1 MSDDPGLQTLR
12 FWGQRTER
20 VLSTLMPESHHPA
33 PELARAMRY
42 ATLDGG
48 KRLRASLV
56 YLTGTMLG
64 VDAGKLDRPAAAI
77 EMIHAYSL
85 VHDDLPAMDD
95 DDLRRGKPTCH
106 RRFGEAAAI
115 LAGDALQSL
124 AFEILASDES
134 GLDAAIRV
142 RLIGELARAAGD
154 RGMAGGQAIDL
165 AAAGTR
171 MTRKQ
176 LDTMHGLK
184 TGALIRAS
192 VRIGA
197 LCGAPEDRELLA
209 ALDDFAGRIGLAFQ
223 IVDDILDD
231 TVDSS
236 TLGKPGGSDR
246 ALDKPT
252 YTSVLGIDRA
262 RAVVDELVD
271 SALERLA
278 TIGHNTGSLREI
290 AGFVAR
296 RRN

>member
-1 MSDDPGLQTLR
+1 MSGDQGRQTLE
-12 FWGQRTER
+12 FWAQRTER
-20 VLSTLMPESHHPA
+20 VLLELMPESHHPA
-33 PELARAMRY
+33 PDLWQAMRY

-48 KRLRASLV
+48 KRLRAALV

-64 VDAGKLDRPAAAI
+64 VDAAKLDRPAAAI

-115 LAGDALQSL
+115 LAGDALQGL
-124 AFEILASDES
+124 AFEILAADGS

-142 RLIGELARAAGD
+142 RLVEELARAAGD

-165 AAAGTR
+165 AAAGSR
-171 MTRKQ
+171 MTREQ
-176 LDTMHGLK
+176 LDNMHGMK
-184 TGALIRAS
+184 TGALIRAA
-192 VRIGA
+192 VRMGA
-197 LCGAPEDRELLA
+197 LCGAPENRELLT
-209 ALDDFAGRIGLAFQ
+209 ALDDFSKRIGLAFQ

-231 TVDSS
+231 TMDSS

-246 ALDKPT
+246 ARDKPT
-252 YTSVLGIDRA
+252 YTSVLGIDQA

-271 SALERLA
+271 DALERLD